1 MIIRSNLTVGLAN
14 FAAAKSFDANIAI
27 VLTAKTR
34 MYLRVPIYTLI
45 TDKYTVFPLRGAAT
59 SFYVLTL
66 PLTYNVYDL
75 YTSAN
80 SQCTD
85 QLQRTYNYL
94 HFRDM
99 LCSMSY
105 S

>member
-1 MIIRSNLTVGLAN
+1 MGLAN

-27 VLTAKTR
+27 SGNYVLTAKTR
-34 MYLRVPIYTLI
+34 MYLRVPIYSHI
-45 TDKYTVFPLRGAAT
+45 TDKYTVFPLRGAT
-59 SFYVLTL
+59 ISFYVLTL

-85 QLQRTYNYL
+85 QLQRTFNYL
-94 HFRDM
+94 HFRDT
-99 LCSMSY
+99 LF
-105 S
+105 